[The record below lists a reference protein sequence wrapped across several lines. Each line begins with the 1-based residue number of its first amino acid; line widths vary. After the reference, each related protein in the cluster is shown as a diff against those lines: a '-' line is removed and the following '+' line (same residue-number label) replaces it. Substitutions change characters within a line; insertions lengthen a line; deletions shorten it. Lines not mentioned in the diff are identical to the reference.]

1 MDALRCPVGLG
12 DERQWLAWLTD
23 ETVRPGRGRDEL
35 ATALVAHCRATEV
48 EPPGPDQAREVASR
62 VLQDFERLLCHR
74 VAVRMGDSADQLE
87 VLLADPPEHPE
98 WSLAELRSEVGRI
111 DLRELLLEIDS
122 LMSLQ
127 ALGLPSELLVDL
139 EENTAS
145 QVWLGALLKEVDKQA
160 VVQALR
166 LPAELF
172 DDVPAELVEAWCVRA
187 ARAHHDELRSQPR
200 AVRVTLLGALC
211 SVRRKEITDLLGR
224 VLVGLLQQLRQRVEQ
239 RLDVAAEATSHA
251 QARELLLVEL
261 AQAALDRPDDTVR
274 AVLYPIAGEKLLRQL
289 TRDSDAREAVRS
301 RRKRTVLRGAYSAH
315 YQQVLRLVLEGLE
328 FRCRDVGCWPIM
340 AALGELVSDYTASW
354 GTGRF
359 YDSPGDIPVD
369 DVVPEEWQDAVADQE
384 GRIERAVYEM
394 CVLVTLRDLL
404 CTRRIFLT
412 GSSQWGK
419 PGVDRSRGASRR
431 TDDALAW
438 PN

>member
-1 MDALRCPVGLG
+1 MDALSCPVGLG
-12 DERQWLAWLTD
+12 DERQWLAWLTE

-35 ATALVAHCRATEV
+35 ATALIAHCRATEV
-48 EPPGPDQAREVASR
+48 EPPGPAQAREVASR

-98 WSLAELRSEVGRI
+98 WSLTELRSEVRRI

-127 ALGLPSELLVDL
+127 ALGLPSELLVNL
-139 EENTAS
+139 ENTAG
-145 QVWLGALLKEVDKQA
+145 QVCLGALLKEVDKQA
-160 VVQALR
+160 VVQALQ

-172 DDVPAELVEAWCVRA
+172 DDVPVELVEAWCVRA

-224 VLVGLLQQLRQRVEQ
+224 VLIGLLQQLRERVER
-239 RLDVAAEATSHA
+239 RLDVAAEATPRT
-251 QARELLLVEL
+251 QARELLLVEI
-261 AQAALDRPDDTVR
+261 ARAALDRPDDTVR
-274 AVLYPIAGEKLLRQL
+274 AVLYPIAGEKVLRQL
-289 TRDSDAREAVRS
+289 TRVSEARDVVRS

-315 YQQVLRLVLEGLE
+315 YQQVLRLVLAGLE
-328 FRCRDVGCWPIM
+328 FRCRDLGCWPIM
-340 AALGELVSDYTASW
+340 AALGELVSDYTESW
-354 GTGRF
+354 GEGRF
-359 YDSPGDIPVD
+359 YDSPGDIPLD
-369 DVVPEEWQDAVADQE
+369 DVVPEEWRDAVVDQE

-394 CVLVTLRDLL
+394 CVLLTLRDLL
-404 CTRRIFLT
+404 CTRRIFLA

-419 PGVDRSRGASRR
+419 PGRSRVVPRR
-431 TDDALAW
+431 ADDALAW
-438 PN
+438 PG